1 MLKLFD
7 TYQTSLSFHIK
18 LKKTDYSKSWQY
30 YVIFIQ
36 SMGKNSFVLTESNSQ
51 MSMIVIKNFLSSHL
65 TNLRPKMVYNPKQ
78 PKAYPSK
85 FSCL

>member
-7 TYQTSLSFHIK
+7 TYQTSLSFHFK

-36 SMGKNSFVLTESNSQ
+36 SMSKNSFVLTESNSQ
-51 MSMIVIKNFLSSHL
+51 MSMIVIKNFQS
-65 TNLRPKMVYNPKQ
+65 
-78 PKAYPSK
+78 
-85 FSCL
+85 